1 MNIKN
6 MNIPRPEFP
15 RPQLVRDTWMNLN
28 GKWDFLFDFGNS
40 GCARGLM
47 NGDVFD
53 SGDVREITV
62 PFCPESRLSG
72 IGYTDFIAAVWYR
85 RHFEISEKQLRGRV
99 LLHFGAVDY
108 RCVVWINGREV
119 GSHRGGYSSFTFD
132 ITDSATMLLSFT
144 QPMTSGA

>member
-1 MNIKN
+1 

-72 IGYTDFIAAVWYR
+72 IGYGTDVILKSRKNSSAGAFCFISARWITAVSY
-85 RHFEISEKQLRGRV
+85 G
-99 LLHFGAVDY
+99 
-108 RCVVWINGREV
+108 
-119 GSHRGGYSSFTFD
+119 
-132 ITDSATMLLSFT
+132 
-144 QPMTSGA
+144 